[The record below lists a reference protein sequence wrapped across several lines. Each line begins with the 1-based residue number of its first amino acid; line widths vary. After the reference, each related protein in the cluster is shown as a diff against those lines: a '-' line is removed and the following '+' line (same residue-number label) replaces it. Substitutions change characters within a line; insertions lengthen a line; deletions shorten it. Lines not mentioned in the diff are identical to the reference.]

1 MCFEYQRIKKDK
13 KKGSKF
19 SHLIKVRA
27 EEADHPFPPLGQ
39 PDRKIS
45 FFSDSPKINS
55 VARDRNLKSA
65 TVYLSLAA
73 VFNIFE
79 IGSLL

>member
-1 MCFEYQRIKKDK
+1 MSIKESKRIKK
-13 KKGSKF
+13 GSEF
-19 SHLIKVRA
+19 SHLLEVRA
-27 EEADHPFPPLGQ
+27 EEADPPSPLLVSLTVKYQ
-39 PDRKIS
+39 

-65 TVYLSLAA
+65 TVYLRLAA
-73 VFNIFE
+73 VFNIFK